1 MCKILHNDAWY
12 KFEFHSSLS
21 SLFSFYFQSY
31 LQYSTTAQQLLHLLD
46 HLEKTSV
53 KEGLPTARDATYE
66 DKQTLPQ
73 RLLNSDLFPESRF
86 LIYNDYLPFKVTE
99 TNFAIA
105 CDTTD
110 VVLSGSEVTHTVSFG
125 SCLNSKRCCL
135 VVFFHGYTVSDLLA
149 HLKLHLQRYLAKMVS
164 SNSKLDLQIN
174 FPMALPIDTVKES
187 LIPFIG
193 ENILYDYS
201 PREAMVVVE
210 QPLPVLKSNIWMLLT
225 ILYFIVSRQIQKMY
239 KVIWMSAYI
248 KWYLIHSD
256 ITP

>member
-1 MCKILHNDAWY
+1 M
-12 KFEFHSSLS
+12 
-21 SLFSFYFQSY
+21 
-31 LQYSTTAQQLLHLLD
+31 
-46 HLEKTSV
+46 
-53 KEGLPTARDATYE
+53 PTARDATYE

-135 VVFFHGYTVSDLLA
+135 VVLFHGYTVSDLLA

-164 SNSKLDLQIN
+164 SNSKLDLQIS

-201 PREAMVVVE
+201 PREAIVVVE
-210 QPLPVLKSNIWMLLT
+210 RPLSLSKI
-225 ILYFIVSRQIQKMY
+225 
-239 KVIWMSAYI
+239 
-248 KWYLIHSD
+248 
-256 ITP
+256 

>member
-1 MCKILHNDAWY
+1 MWKILHNDAWY
-12 KFEFHSSLS
+12 KFEFQSSLS

-31 LQYSTTAQQLLHLLD
+31 LQYSTTSQQLLHLLD
-46 HLEKTSV
+46 HLEKTI

-86 LIYNDYLPFKVTE
+86 PIYNNYLPFKVTE
-99 TNFAIA
+99 TNFAIS
-105 CDTTD
+105 CVTTD
-110 VVLSGSEVTHTVSFG
+110 VVLSGNEVPHAVSFG
-125 SCLNSKRCCL
+125 SCLNSTRCFP

-149 HLKLHLQRYLAKMVS
+149 HLKVHLQRYRGKIVS
-164 SNSKLDLQIN
+164 SNSKPHLEIS

-201 PREAMVVVE
+201 PREAIVVVE
-210 QPLPVLKSNIWMLLT
+210 RPLSLSKI
-225 ILYFIVSRQIQKMY
+225 
-239 KVIWMSAYI
+239 
-248 KWYLIHSD
+248 
-256 ITP
+256 